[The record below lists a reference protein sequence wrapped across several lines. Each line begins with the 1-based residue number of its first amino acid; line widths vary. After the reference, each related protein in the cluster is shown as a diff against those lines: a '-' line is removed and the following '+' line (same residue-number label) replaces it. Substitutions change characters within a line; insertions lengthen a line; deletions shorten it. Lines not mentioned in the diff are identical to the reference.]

1 VAESGTPGVILQ
13 HGEDG
18 PAALFGEWCRRRG
31 IRFST
36 RRVWEEGPPADPADF
51 GWICALGADETP
63 RREGNPA
70 WVEAEISFLRAAL
83 DAGVPVLG
91 LCFGAQALA
100 CAAGGGVAPAAPAEV
115 GWLPIETA
123 APDLIP
129 PGPWLHF
136 HYDQLEPPPGA
147 VELAR
152 SPAGPAAF
160 RSGRNL
166 GVQFHPEATPAIADA
181 WAHAESGELAAIGV
195 SPDQVAEQ
203 GLRSGAEAAAA
214 ATRLFDGWWAG
225 LAGP

>member
-1 VAESGTPGVILQ
+1 MGGRAPA
-13 HGEDG
+13 G
-18 PAALFGEWCRRRG
+18 PAEY
-31 IRFST
+31 
-36 RRVWEEGPPADPADF
+36 

-63 RREGNPA
+63 HRDGNPE
-70 WVEAEISFLRAAL
+70 WVDAEIAFLRSAL
-83 DAGVPVLG
+83 DAGVPILG

-115 GWLPIETA
+115 GWLPVETTDPA
-123 APDLIP
+123 LIP

-136 HYDQLEPPPGA
+136 HYDQLELPPGA

-160 RSGRNL
+160 RSGRSL

-181 WAHAESGELAAIGV
+181 WARAEVAELAAIGV
-195 SPDQVAEQ
+195 TPEGVAEQ
-203 GLRSGAEAAAA
+203 GRRSGAEAAASA
-214 ATRLFDGWWAG
+214 NRLFDGWWAG